1 MIDSYDEQPVLLTI
15 AGFDPS
21 GGAGII
27 VDIKTFQSFDCLA
40 TAAITSLTFQNSE
53 RVFGAVHETAE
64 SVRAQLLPLI
74 EEFQI
79 AAVKIGM
86 LPTREVVLE
95 VARLLSE
102 RNLPAPVVDPVLRSS
117 SGYELMNE
125 DAIAPMLSEL
135 FPQARVITPNI
146 PEAESL
152 TGLRI
157 EDENGMRA
165 AALKLR
171 EMGARAV
178 LIKGGHLRQPGVTTK
193 GSMPSELIAGASRQS
208 SERAV
213 DVLDNDGHVAVF
225 GGEWIDAP
233 QVRGTGCMLSSA
245 IAAGLGKGMKLEAAV
260 STAKDFVAK
269 AIRKVTDQAS
279 LETWPVN

>member
-1 MIDSYDEQPVLLTI
+1 
-15 AGFDPS
+15 
-21 GGAGII
+21 
-27 VDIKTFQSFDCLA
+27 
-40 TAAITSLTFQNSE
+40 
-53 RVFGAVHETAE
+53 
-64 SVRAQLLPLI
+64 VRAQLVPVI

-117 SGYELMNE
+117 SGHQLMNE

-146 PEAESL
+146 PEAERL

-171 EMGARAV
+171 EMGAPAV
-178 LIKGGHLRQPGVTTK
+178 LIKGGHLRQPGTTK
-193 GSMPSELIAGASRQS
+193 GSMPSESMPGVRLAQRQS

-213 DVLDNDGHVAVF
+213 DVLDNHGHVAVF

>member
-1 MIDSYDEQPVLLTI
+1 MTLDSYDEQPVLLTI

-21 GGAGII
+21 GGAGVI
-27 VDIKTFQSFDCLA
+27 VDIKTFHSFDCLA
-40 TAAITSLTFQNSE
+40 IAAITSLTFQNSE

-64 SVRAQLLPLI
+64 SVRAQLVPVI

-95 VARLLSE
+95 VARLLRE
-102 RNLPAPVVDPVLRSS
+102 RNLPAPVIDPVLRSS
-117 SGYELMNE
+117 SGYQLMNE
-125 DAIAPMLSEL
+125 DAIGPMLSEL
-135 FPQARVITPNI
+135 VPQARVITPNI

-157 EDENGMRA
+157 EDEKGMRA
-165 AALKLR
+165 AALKLT
-171 EMGARAV
+171 EMGAHAV
-178 LIKGGHLRQPGVTTK
+178 LIKGGHLRQPGVRAK
-193 GSMPSELIAGASRQS
+193 QSASS
-208 SERAV
+208 GRAV
-213 DVLDNDGHVAVF
+213 DVLDDHGHVAVF
-225 GGEWIDAP
+225 GGEWIDGP

-269 AIRKVTDQAS
+269 AIRKVTDQAL